1 MFRFLAAAAKE
12 IGVTANEPHNGLA
25 CARPSDQQLV
35 QCGRRIAT
43 ADKFGRVRRQAED
56 LGIYQPVMEHHIS
69 ASKQFCGAQREQSSV
84 ARSRPNQI
92 NHAFWL
98 HRWILYAESSRAAIE
113 QRSGFTDGHSERF
126 RTRRDAFSQRCHK
139 WAIPKGLH
147 HSAHQ
152 DG

>member
-1 MFRFLAAAAKE
+1 V
-12 IGVTANEPHNGLA
+12 G
-25 CARPSDQQLV
+25 
-35 QCGRRIAT
+35 
-43 ADKFGRVRRQAED
+43 ADFGIDVRVMD
-56 LGIYQPVMEHHIS
+56 HHVS
-69 ASKQFCGAQREQSSV
+69 ASEQFRSAQREQSGV

-113 QRSGFTDGHSERF
+113 QRPGFTDGHSERF
-126 RTRRDAFSQRCHK
+126 HARRDAFSKRCQQ

-152 DG
+152 DGKQAVEKHAR